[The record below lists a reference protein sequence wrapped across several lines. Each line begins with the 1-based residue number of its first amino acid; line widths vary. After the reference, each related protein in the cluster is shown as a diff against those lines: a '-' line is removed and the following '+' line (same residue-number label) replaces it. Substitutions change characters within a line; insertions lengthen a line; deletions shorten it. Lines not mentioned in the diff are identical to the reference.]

1 MALALGQSMEEAID
15 RMGFTHPDTGAII
28 KALLTGDR
36 GNIPKTVTEA
46 FRNSGASHILALSGL
61 HLGIIYTIVSKAF
74 ALIGNSPLAKRTRSV
89 AIILLCGT
97 YTMATGA
104 GASISRAFLFI
115 FLGRTIT
122 KMKKG
127 DTLIVSEVSRLS
139 RNLTDIMTIMGTC
152 LKKGINIYTTK
163 EQYRFDDTLNS
174 KILCFAFGLV
184 AEIERNLIS
193 LRTKEALALRK
204 SEGITLGRPKG
215 SSPKLQILID
225 NDEKIRKML
234 ASGHTIR
241 SICRKMKVS
250 KDTWYRYQKLLESTE

>member
-1 MALALGQSMEEAID
+1 MTIGYLRVSTCKQ
-15 RMGFTHPDTGAII
+15 
-28 KALLTGDR
+28 
-36 GNIPKTVTEA
+36 
-46 FRNSGASHILALSGL
+46 HIENQQDEIRRYADKNGL
-61 HLGIIYTIVSKAF
+61 HIDQWVMETASGKKSH
-74 ALIGNSPLAKRTRSV
+74 
-89 AIILLCGT
+89 
-97 YTMATGA
+97 TG
-104 GASISRAFLFI
+104 RR
-115 FLGRTIT
+115 LGRTIT